1 MTLNKQMHTKIS
13 LSPCAHSRKRVGMT
27 FFCLVTLN
35 PVLAAREPLDP
46 AIVASRL
53 QQMRDQE
60 ALP

>member
-1 MTLNKQMHTKIS
+1 
-13 LSPCAHSRKRVGMT
+13 MT

-46 AIVASRL
+46 AIVASHL